1 MGEYL
6 GDRELTFGLR
16 AREAS
21 DLPVLA
27 DILAR
32 QQASSRYPFR
42 WPLPMPDVDFVARS
56 SDENA
61 WVAHEGPRL
70 LGHVAV
76 GIVSEDDFGEIFRD
90 GLGIEVDRLRS
101 VTTLFTSIEARSLGV
116 GRALLAHAEADIVDR
131 GLVPVLDVLPV
142 HAAASAMYARRGWR
156 TVTTATAVDAIKG
169 RFHVEHIAPE
179 GSIAAQI
186 DDLRPAARRR
196 YWLRQVLNA
205 AVLPGFAAVLVLTQT
220 FDLTFFV
227 VACLIGA
234 LNFFMAMSQ
243 RRPILGGH
251 RDGLVPLVLGLDFR
265 RRRTVRRAVRTA
277 NPSVDPVLQYVELT
291 EARRL
296 ALQYKTSV
304 WALGVSL
311 VVLLILAAVHFAD
324 GSNAT
329 VFVLAAL
336 AVFAVVAGTWS
347 MLSSRGAQRYLER
360 LGYDPQSLLPRDEPS
375 SAL

>member
-156 TVTTATAVDAIKG
+156 TVATG
-169 RFHVEHIAPE
+169 RPE
-179 GSIAAQI
+179 
-186 DDLRPAARRR
+186 
-196 YWLRQVLNA
+196 WL
-205 AVLPGFAAVLVLTQT
+205 PDG
-220 FDLTFFV
+220 
-227 VACLIGA
+227 VADV
-234 LNFFMAMSQ
+234 
-243 RRPILGGH
+243 H
-251 RDGLVPLVLGLDFR
+251 
-265 RRRTVRRAVRTA
+265 
-277 NPSVDPVLQYVELT
+277 Y
-291 EARRL
+291 L
-296 ALQYKTSV
+296 AL
-304 WALGVSL
+304 L
-311 VVLLILAAVHFAD
+311 
-324 GSNAT
+324 
-329 VFVLAAL
+329 
-336 AVFAVVAGTWS
+336 
-347 MLSSRGAQRYLER
+347 R
-360 LGYDPQSLLPRDEPS
+360 
-375 SAL
+375 

>member
-27 DILAR
+27 DILTR

-56 SDENA
+56 SYENA

-101 VTTLFTSIEARSLGV
+101 VTTFFTSIEARSLGV

-156 TVTTATAVDAIKG
+156 TVATG
-169 RFHVEHIAPE
+169 RPE
-179 GSIAAQI
+179 
-186 DDLRPAARRR
+186 
-196 YWLRQVLNA
+196 WL
-205 AVLPGFAAVLVLTQT
+205 PDG
-220 FDLTFFV
+220 
-227 VACLIGA
+227 VADV
-234 LNFFMAMSQ
+234 
-243 RRPILGGH
+243 H
-251 RDGLVPLVLGLDFR
+251 
-265 RRRTVRRAVRTA
+265 
-277 NPSVDPVLQYVELT
+277 Y
-291 EARRL
+291 L
-296 ALQYKTSV
+296 AL
-304 WALGVSL
+304 L
-311 VVLLILAAVHFAD
+311 
-324 GSNAT
+324 
-329 VFVLAAL
+329 
-336 AVFAVVAGTWS
+336 
-347 MLSSRGAQRYLER
+347 R
-360 LGYDPQSLLPRDEPS
+360 
-375 SAL
+375 